1 MAKTAKKLKI
11 IPLGG
16 VGEIGKNMTV
26 IEYGSD
32 IIIVDCGMS
41 FPDEEM
47 PGIDVV
53 IPDMTYIEKNAA
65 NVRGI
70 LITHGHEDHIGAVPY
85 ALQKLNVPVYATKLT
100 IALIEQKLTEIK
112 VDHADLNCVS
122 PGDTIR
128 LGCFSVEFI
137 KTSHSIA
144 GACALAI
151 NTPIGTLIHT
161 GDFKVDY
168 TPIDGEPIDIARLA
182 YYGSRGVLALMSDST
197 NVENEGHTP
206 SERGIGKTFEHCF
219 DKAKGRVIV
228 ATFASN
234 IYRIQQIADVAISFG
249 RVVCFQGRSMVK
261 IAEIAKEL
269 GYLQLP
275 DESVVEVEVGQLKK
289 YRDDQICVIT
299 TGSQGEPMSGLF
311 RMANSSHK
319 VNVGKGDM
327 VIISASSIP
336 GNEKSVGRVINQLYQ
351 HGAKVI
357 YERMADVH
365 VSGHACKEE
374 LKLMLTLTK
383 PKFFI
388 PVHGEARHLYQ
399 HKELAEELGI
409 PEEDIFVTEIGDV
422 VELTRN
428 KGRIA
433 GSVTAG
439 SVMVD
444 GSGVGDIGNVV
455 LRDRKLL
462 SEDGI
467 FTVVI
472 TLNKQTGALLAQ
484 PEILSRGFVYEKNS
498 EELLKETRELVK
510 AKAAQFEKN
519 HRSSWSSIKND
530 IRNSIKNY
538 LYERTKRRPMVMPII
553 IEI

>member
-53 IPDMTYIEKNAA
+53 IPDMSYIEKNAA

-228 ATFASN
+228 ATFASS

-275 DESVVEVEVGQLKK
+275 DESVVEVGQLKK

>member
-47 PGIDVV
+47 PGIEVV

-65 NVRGI
+65 NGRGI

-275 DESVVEVEVGQLKK
+275 DESVVEVGQLKK

-409 PEEDIFVTEIGDV
+409 PEENIFVTEIGDV

>member
-275 DESVVEVEVGQLKK
+275 DESVVEVGQLKK

-409 PEEDIFVTEIGDV
+409 PEDDIFVTEIGDV

>member
-168 TPIDGEPIDIARLA
+168 TPIDGEPIDIARLT

-275 DESVVEVEVGQLKK
+275 DESVVEVGQLKK

>member
-53 IPDMTYIEKNAA
+53 IPDMSYIEKNAA

-275 DESVVEVEVGQLKK
+275 DESVVEVGQLKK

>member
-1 MAKTAKKLKI
+1 MAKAAKKLKI

-197 NVENEGHTP
+197 NVENDGHTP

-275 DESVVEVEVGQLKK
+275 DESVVEVGQLKK

>member
-1 MAKTAKKLKI
+1 MAKTAKRLKI

-275 DESVVEVEVGQLKK
+275 DESVVEVGQLKK

-383 PKFFI
+383 PRFFI

-510 AKAAQFEKN
+510 TKAAQFEKN
-519 HRSSWSSIKND
+519 HRSNWSSIKND

>member
-275 DESVVEVEVGQLKK
+275 DESVVEVGQLKK
-289 YRDDQICVIT
+289 YRDDQKCVIT

>member
-1 MAKTAKKLKI
+1 MAKAAKKLKI

-275 DESVVEVEVGQLKK
+275 DESVVEVGQLKK

-409 PEEDIFVTEIGDV
+409 PEENIFVTEIGDV

-510 AKAAQFEKN
+510 TKAAQFEKN